1 MIESITL
8 ENKSFY
14 IFGAHP
20 KKCDVLLRHPSI
32 SRVHSAFVIDKENG
46 VILVDLMS
54 KASTK
59 LDNKVCE
66 GCIPYTVKQG

>member
-20 KKCDVLLRHPSI
+20 KKCDVMLRHPSI
-32 SRVHSAFVIDKENG
+32 SRVHSALVIDKETG
-46 VILVDLMS
+46 VNMVDLMS
-54 KASTK
+54 KAATK
-59 LDNKVCE
+59 VDD
-66 GCIPYTVKQG
+66 